1 MLQILQYLQ
10 ILQSVAEFI
19 NKKSRKFA
27 NVAEPTYVTDLL
39 KYCSAFDGCNY
50 CTDLKN
56 VANVAKTFRKKA
68 NIAEPTDMVE
78 LSNVAML
85 SNVANITVPS
95 KYCKVLQS

>member
-1 MLQILQYLQ
+1 MI
-10 ILQSVAEFI
+10 
-19 NKKSRKFA
+19 
-27 NVAEPTYVTDLL
+27 DLSNG
-39 KYCSAFDGCNY
+39 CSAFNGCNY

-56 VANVAKTFRKKA
+56 VANVAKTFKKKE